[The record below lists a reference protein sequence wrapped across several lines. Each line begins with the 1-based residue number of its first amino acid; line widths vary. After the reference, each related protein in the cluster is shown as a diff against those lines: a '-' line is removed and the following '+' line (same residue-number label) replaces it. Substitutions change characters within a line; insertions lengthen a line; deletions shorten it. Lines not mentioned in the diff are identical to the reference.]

1 MIFLV
6 FFIPLFTII
15 YKTFSVSCSEGLAFF
30 YAKWY
35 NSPHMNN
42 LNYLPIAGGGEWG
55 DLLSWFGLTKDGVLD
70 RFAALSARAVDR
82 GTGDER
88 FVYIP
93 GARTDRVLLAAHAD
107 TRFDHLPA
115 FPPPL
120 QVADGIVR
128 SADPAMGCGADDR
141 AGCAILWALRDLGHS
156 LLVTSCEEYGQKAS
170 HWLMEHNPDL
180 AAEINDAHGF
190 AVAFDRRN
198 AADFKCYDVGTDAF
212 RAYVAAM
219 TGYTEPDRGSV
230 TDIRVLCRDIP
241 GANLSVGYHNEHTPA
256 EYLDLAAWRHTLAV
270 AREWLAPSGLPRF
283 RRAASD
289 VLSLAAGGA

>member
-1 MIFLV
+1 
-6 FFIPLFTII
+6 
-15 YKTFSVSCSEGLAFF
+15 
-30 YAKWY
+30 
-35 NSPHMNN
+35 MNN
-42 LNYLPIAGGGEWG
+42 PNNLPIAGGGEWE

-70 RFAALSARAVDR
+70 RFAASSAHAVDR

-93 GARTDRVLLAAHAD
+93 GARADRVLLVAHAD

-120 QVADGIVR
+120 HVADGIVR
-128 SADPAMGCGADDR
+128 SADPEMGCGADDR

-170 HWLMEHNPDL
+170 HWLMDHNPDL

-190 AVAFDRRN
+190 AVQFDRRGSGD
-198 AADFKCYDVGTDAF
+198 AVFYDVGTDAF

-219 TGYTEPDRGSV
+219 TGYAEPDLFST
-230 TDIRVLCRDIP
+230 TDIRVLCRAIT
-241 GANLSVGYHNEHTPA
+241 GVNLSVGYHNEHKDK

-270 AREWLAPSGLPRF
+270 ARGWLTPSGLPRF
-283 RRAASD
+283 RREAAD
-289 VLSLAAGGA
+289 APPLAAGGA